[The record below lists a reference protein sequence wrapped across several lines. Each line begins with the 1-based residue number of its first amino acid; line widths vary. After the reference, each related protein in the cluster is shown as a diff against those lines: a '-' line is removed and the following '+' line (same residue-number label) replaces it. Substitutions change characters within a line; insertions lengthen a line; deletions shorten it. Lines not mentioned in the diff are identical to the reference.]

1 MKILG
6 ENQKIKDGNQNF
18 LEETKKE
25 IKNKQSIWHFLAI
38 AVFISLTRHF
48 EIILNETIDPFI
60 HNIVKWPNIF

>member
-1 MKILG
+1 MEILG

-18 LEETKKE
+18 LEETTKG

-38 AVFISLTRHF
+38 AVFIPLPRYF

-60 HNIVKWPNIF
+60 HNIVKWSNIF